1 MATINEKLA
10 ASLAMLKRIQERGF
24 SVIDVSAHPALTR
37 AHRERLVHAGFLR
50 PVIKG
55 WYLPDDPAA
64 DSGDS
69 TQWFAHME
77 AFAAAYANARFGTR
91 WQLSP
96 EMSLLRQSGHTAV
109 FKQMQIHA
117 PEASNQMLE
126 LAHGCS
132 IFLYKITNPSLSAN
146 AVVDAQGLRILLA
159 EEAVVRAGPSFF
171 SLHPLAAQIIVRR
184 IDLSVLSRVL
194 LEGESAVVAGRM
206 ASALEAVGRADAAT
220 QLRATIK
227 AAGLN
232 LSTPS
237 PTQNPFAAPLPDLGG
252 SVKESP
258 YVQRIRAMWAA
269 MRSEVIA
276 QFKAVRMRRP
286 QSVAAIIKDIEAR
299 YTADAYHSLSIEG
312 YKVSDQLIERVK
324 SGDWNPV
331 SNAKDQDFRDAMA
344 AKGYLEAHTKVVA
357 LIRQTLTAGSTLGP
371 APGAT
376 LTNLPGIALQRDF
389 PNWFPALFS
398 SSVAAGILRPA
409 DLAGYR
415 NSQVFIRNAQH
426 VPLAPQAVRDCM
438 PALFDLITG
447 EIHPGARA
455 VLGHFI
461 FVFIHPYMDGNGRL
475 GRFLMNYLLATG
487 GHAWVIVPVQRRAGY
502 MAALEQAST
511 HGNIKP
517 FARFIVGLLAEQGKG
532 PRNRAASVK
541 SRRTAVKVKRN

>member
-1 MATINEKLA
+1 MATANEKLA
-10 ASLAMLKRIQERGF
+10 ASLATLKQIQARGS
-24 SVIDVSAHPALTR
+24 SVINVSAHPALTR
-37 AHRERLVHAGFLR
+37 AHRERLVRAGFLR
-50 PVIKG
+50 PVTKG
-55 WYLPDDPAA
+55 WYLPGDPAA
-64 DSGDS
+64 GSGDS

-77 AFAAAYANARFGTR
+77 VFAAAYANARFGTR

-117 PEASNQMLE
+117 PEASNQILE

-132 IFLYKITNPSLSAN
+132 IFLYKITNQSLSGN
-146 AVVDAQGLRILLA
+146 AVVDAQGLRILPA

-171 SLHPLAAQIIVRR
+171 TLHPLAAQIIMRR
-184 IDLSVLSRVL
+184 IDLSLVSRVL

-206 ASALEAVGRADAAT
+206 ASALEAVGRAGAAT

-227 AAGLN
+227 TAGIGV
-232 LSTPS
+232 STQS
-237 PTQNPFAAPLPDLGG
+237 TAQNPFAAQLPDLGG

-258 YVQRIRAMWAA
+258 YVQRIRAMWVA
-269 MRSEVIA
+269 MRGEVIA
-276 QFKAVRMRRP
+276 QFTTLRVRRP
-286 QSVAAIIKDIEAR
+286 RSVAAIIKDIEAR

-312 YKVSDQLIERVK
+312 YKVSDELIERVK

-357 LIRQTLTAGSTLGP
+357 LIRQTLTSGS
-371 APGAT
+371 APGAALGT
-376 LTNLPGIALQRDF
+376 VPPASAASAPGIALQRDF

-398 SSVAAGILRPA
+398 SNVAAGILRPA

-438 PALFDLITG
+438 PALFDLIAG
-447 EIHPGARA
+447 ETHPGARA
-455 VLGHFI
+455 LLGHFI

-487 GHAWVIVPVQRRAGY
+487 GHRWVIVPVQRRTVY

-517 FARFIVGLLAEQGKG
+517 FARLIAGLMEEQGTETGK
-532 PRNRAASVK
+532 RVASAH
-541 SRRTAVKVKRN
+541 SRRPAA